1 MEIQNSSPPLSKP
14 HPPQNSEV
22 QPFPLPVLHS
32 SGHSSGR
39 KVGGT
44 MGRIYRQQVGH
55 LYRPKWVQ
63 DPIQVSSIPI
73 GSLDKSESIL
83 HPLISRRDRRTSQ
96 EMGNRKGTESGNSQL
111 LFPAIPSAK
120 KELKVT
126 PSNKSFVTKSV
137 YKQTAFQDGVSQV
150 SKTID
155 NGQQLGCLHRS
166 DECIFS
172 CIDTSDIQKIPS
184 VHLRTSGLSVHGLTL
199 RNVPKSVDFHEING
213 SNSSSLMT
221 MTLPIP
227 RRLAYLIHN

>member
-14 HPPQNSEV
+14 HPPQNYEV
-22 QPFPLPVLHS
+22 QPFPLPVLQL

-55 LYRPKWVQ
+55 LYCPKWVK

-73 GSLDKSESIL
+73 GSSDKSESIL
-83 HPLISRRDRRTSQ
+83 HPVITRRDRRTSQ

-126 PSNKSFVTKSV
+126 HSNKYFVTKSV
-137 YKQTAFQDGVSQV
+137 INKQHFKMESVKSVRQSIMANNWAVS
-150 SKTID
+150 ID
-155 NGQQLGCLHRS
+155 LTNAYFHVLIH
-166 DECIFS
+166 
-172 CIDTSDIQKIPS
+172 
-184 VHLRTSGLSVHGLTL
+184 RTSRKYL
-199 RNVPKSVDFHEING
+199 RFIYEH
-213 SNSSSLMT
+213 
-221 MTLPIP
+221 
-227 RRLAYLIHN
+227 Y